1 VGSCRLRLGGETPS
15 LHVGAPSPSRPDA
28 PRQEQGARALRAPG
42 RFVVKVIVLLVVGL
56 YGWSVA
62 GTWMRTHVDA
72 VQNTVLSSFSMLRD
86 LHTLELQQQRDYI
99 GWLEGRVPEEVV
111 RADDA
116 RIAEYRNRLMV
127 ATR

>member
-1 VGSCRLRLGGETPS
+1 
-15 LHVGAPSPSRPDA
+15 
-28 PRQEQGARALRAPG
+28 
-42 RFVVKVIVLLVVGL
+42 VVKVIVLLVVGL

-127 ATR
+127 AMR